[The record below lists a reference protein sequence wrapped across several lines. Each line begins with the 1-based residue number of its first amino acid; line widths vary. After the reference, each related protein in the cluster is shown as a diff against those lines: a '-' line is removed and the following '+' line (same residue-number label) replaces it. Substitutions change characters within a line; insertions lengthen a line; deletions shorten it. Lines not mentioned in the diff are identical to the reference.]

1 MNRAPAQDGTRAT
14 QAHGVSDAHIEYAE
28 TGAGPTVVLVPG
40 SLSTGAAWK
49 PIVASLENR
58 FRIVTTS
65 LLGNGATDERRSMA
79 NASIEPQVDALE
91 WVVRRAAAGGR
102 PVHVVSHSYGGV
114 GVLAMT
120 LRGAMPIASLVL
132 IEANPADV
140 LRQAGEQALYTC
152 FRTMSDAYTEAFA
165 AGEPD
170 AVARVIDFY
179 SGAGSF
185 ASFPARVREYL
196 VERTLSNVIDWKSM
210 YGFDAPLAAYARIA
224 VPTLIVRGTQ
234 GHAAMNR
241 IGELLHQRIPGA
253 SLVSIDDAGHFLL
266 ATHAARLARLI
277 ADHVT
282 GVEASVA

>member
-1 MNRAPAQDGTRAT
+1 MNAVAR
-14 QAHGVSDAHIEYAE
+14 IEYVE
-28 TGAGPTVVLVPG
+28 SGAGPTIVLVPG

-49 PIVASLENR
+49 PIVASLEGF

-65 LLGNGATDERRSMA
+65 LLGNGATDERRTMA
-79 NASIEPQVDALE
+79 NPSIEPQVDTLE
-91 WVVRRAAAGGR
+91 WVVRRAAGNGR
-102 PVHVVSHSYGGV
+102 AVHVVSHSYGGV
-114 GVLAMT
+114 GLLAMM

-140 LRQAGEQALYTC
+140 LRQAGELELFSA
-152 FRTMSDAYTEAFA
+152 FRTMSDAYSEAFA

-170 AVARVIDFY
+170 AVARVVDFY

-196 VERTLSNVIDWKSM
+196 VAHTQSNVLDWKSM
-210 YGFDAPLAAYARIA
+210 YGFDAPLGAYASIA
-224 VPTLIVRGTQ
+224 IPTLIVRGTQ

-241 IGELLHQRIPGA
+241 IGELLHRHIPGA
-253 SLVSIDDAGHFLL
+253 SLVSIDDASHFLL

-282 GVEASVA
+282 RVEAAAT